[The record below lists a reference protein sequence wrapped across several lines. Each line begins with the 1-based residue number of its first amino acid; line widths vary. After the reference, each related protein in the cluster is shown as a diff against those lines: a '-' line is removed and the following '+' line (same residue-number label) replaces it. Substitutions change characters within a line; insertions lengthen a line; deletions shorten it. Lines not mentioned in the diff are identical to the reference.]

1 MYNEIADYYN
11 EIFPLDQ
18 DAVNFT
24 THKIKSG
31 SILDIGC
38 GTGELTKSLANK
50 GYPLILVRLI
60 MIIRYLKLWICARSR
75 STMTKM
81 YLMV

>member
-50 GYPLILVRLI
+50 GYPLIG
-60 MIIRYLKLWICARSR
+60 
-75 STMTKM
+75 
-81 YLMV
+81 